1 MASSFIEARDVVCG
15 FDVGKSF
22 HHAFAMERATGE
34 VLLDRRVAQDEG
46 DIRAA
51 LEGPLAR
58 GSVLVAIDQLNNIG
72 ALVKAVALDMGC
84 EVGYLPGFRMRNAA
98 NFFGEQSKTDA
109 ADARVIARA
118 AASSP
123 DLLLPSGPGDAVV
136 SELKVLLSLDEDMR
150 KECTSTQARLRFRL
164 AEMHPALERAFSG
177 HRLRGSAGLAV
188 LERFGGPHGLSA
200 AGRESVLAEAVS
212 ASYKASPA
220 ERLVNDIFDALGQ
233 QTVEVPGSIM
243 AEQAVSIYAA
253 RVRELLE
260 QRARVLEAVED
271 LLEFKPEAWLL
282 QTIPGVDV
290 LTSARLVAGIVDISR
305 FETPERL
312 ASYSGFAPVR
322 RESGTSIKSSFQGFR
337 ANKMLK
343 DAMFKSAFVAAN
355 TDPRSKEYY
364 RKKRAEGKH
373 HNAAVSAL
381 ARNRVNVIY
390 SVLKGGEPYREPDSE

>member
-1 MASSFIEARDVVCG
+1 M
-15 FDVGKSF
+15 
-22 HHAFAMERATGE
+22 
-34 VLLDRRVAQDEG
+34 
-46 DIRAA
+46 
-51 LEGPLAR
+51 
-58 GSVLVAIDQLNNIG
+58 
-72 ALVKAVALDMGC
+72 
-84 EVGYLPGFRMRNAA
+84 
-98 NFFGEQSKTDA
+98 
-109 ADARVIARA
+109 
-118 AASSP
+118 
-123 DLLLPSGPGDAVV
+123 
-136 SELKVLLSLDEDMR
+136 
-150 KECTSTQARLRFRL
+150 
-164 AEMHPALERAFSG
+164 
-177 HRLRGSAGLAV
+177 
-188 LERFGGPHGLSA
+188 
-200 AGRESVLAEAVS
+200 
-212 ASYKASPA
+212 
-220 ERLVNDIFDALGQ
+220 NDIFDALGQ

-373 HNAAVSAL
+373 RNAAVSAL

>member
-84 EVGYLPGFRMRNAA
+84 EVGYLPGFRMRSAA

-150 KECTSTQARLRFRL
+150 KECTSTQTRLRFRL
-164 AEMHPALERAFSG
+164 AEIHPALERAFSG

-188 LERFGGPHGLSA
+188 LERFGGPHGLSV

-212 ASYKASPA
+212 ASYK
-220 ERLVNDIFDALGQ
+220 
-233 QTVEVPGSIM
+233 
-243 AEQAVSIYAA
+243 
-253 RVRELLE
+253 
-260 QRARVLEAVED
+260 
-271 LLEFKPEAWLL
+271 
-282 QTIPGVDV
+282 
-290 LTSARLVAGIVDISR
+290 
-305 FETPERL
+305 
-312 ASYSGFAPVR
+312 
-322 RESGTSIKSSFQGFR
+322 
-337 ANKMLK
+337 
-343 DAMFKSAFVAAN
+343 
-355 TDPRSKEYY
+355 
-364 RKKRAEGKH
+364 
-373 HNAAVSAL
+373 
-381 ARNRVNVIY
+381 
-390 SVLKGGEPYREPDSE
+390 